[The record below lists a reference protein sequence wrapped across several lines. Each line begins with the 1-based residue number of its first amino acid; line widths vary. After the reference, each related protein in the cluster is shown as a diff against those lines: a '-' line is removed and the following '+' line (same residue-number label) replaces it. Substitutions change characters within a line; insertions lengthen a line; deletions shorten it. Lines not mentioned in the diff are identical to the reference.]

1 MAALSGRR
9 AMNDPPIVIAINSTP
24 ITMHDKVN
32 TIESLTTVLD
42 ETLQRPATSVCH
54 RVE

>member
-24 ITMHDKVN
+24 TTMHDKVN
-32 TIESLTTVLD
+32 TIESLTTVLG
-42 ETLQRPATSVCH
+42 ETLQRPARNVYH
-54 RVE
+54 LVE